1 MDSAAAKQ
9 PVTALEKPERV
20 RARPLPPGGTIGVFA
35 PAEPY
40 HNRSAVLRGIAWW
53 EGYGYRV
60 KLAEGTYA
68 RDGYVAGP
76 AQQRAADLLDLFAD
90 PEVGLVQALHGGFG
104 STQLIPHLDFDLI
117 AANPKP
123 FVGASD
129 VTVLHTAIRQYCGLV
144 TFYGPGLT
152 KINGAETPKFNQE
165 NLLRAVTSTEP
176 LGEVPRNP
184 DDAYVRTL
192 VGGKASGEI
201 VGGALWVLC
210 QTVGTPWQL
219 DLEGKIFL
227 LEEIGEAPWRMD
239 ALLTHLSQAGVL
251 GGAAGVVISE
261 LVDCD
266 WSEARPESPRTLSIE
281 DVLEAHFEPLGLPTI
296 YGLPL
301 GHGKHAFTIPLGV
314 RSTLDADA
322 QTLVIEEP
330 ALVPEPD
337 RVASAV

>member
-1 MDSAAAKQ
+1 VGSAAAKQ
-9 PVTALEKPERV
+9 PGTALEKAERV
-20 RARPLPPGGTIGVFA
+20 RARPLPAGGTIGVFA

-40 HNRSAVLRGIAWW
+40 HNRSSVLRGIAWW
-53 EGYGYRV
+53 EGQGYQV

-68 RDGYVAGP
+68 RNGYVAGP
-76 AQQRAADLLDLFAD
+76 AYERAADLMEMFAD
-90 PEVGLVQALHGGFG
+90 LEVCLVQALHGGFG

-117 AANPKP
+117 ATNPKP

-129 VTVLHTAIRQYCGLV
+129 VTVLHTAIRKYCGLV

-152 KINGAETPKFNQE
+152 KTNGAETPKVNQE
-165 NLLRAVTSTEP
+165 SLLRAVTSTEP

-184 DDAYVRTL
+184 DDEYVRTL
-192 VGGKASGEI
+192 VGGKARGEI

-210 QTVGTPWQL
+210 QTIGTPWQL

-239 ALLTHLSQAGVL
+239 ALLTHLGQAGVL
-251 GGAAGVVISE
+251 EGASGVVISE

-281 DVLEAHFEPLGLPTI
+281 DVLEAHFERLGVPTI

-301 GHGKHAFTIPLGV
+301 GHGKHHFTIPLGV
-314 RSTLDADA
+314 TVTLDVDA

-330 ALVPEPD
+330 ALLPEAD
-337 RVASAV
+337 RVASAL